1 MKTQKVKKVTKKV
14 SLETENGAL
23 EVLVKDKTK
32 LIANI
37 VTLKTRNG
45 YSRQNLVKYVM
56 QEWDVKVSRAY
67 ILVREAIKEIEEI
80 QKEVVVDAYFDSIA
94 TLEDMKQAA
103 MLGKDGIPDFRL
115 ALDIQKEIN
124 KVSQLYVIKTEV
136 SLRVE
141 QPLFGEEEENQDT
154 QLNIGIDDI

>member
-103 MLGKDGIPDFRL
+103 MVGKDGIPDYRL

>member
-154 QLNIGIDDI
+154 QLNIGTDDI